1 MCIYIYCIYSHV
13 HGIYC
18 ILSPPGISWASY
30 VCSSCRY
37 YTLVSARI
45 AIEIGALREALNTP
59 LIDIF
64 MRAAAVLALL
74 LTPPGLL

>member
-1 MCIYIYCIYSHV
+1 MHFEPAWYFVSVPRAQLVSVLYS
-13 HGIYC
+13 
-18 ILSPPGISWASY
+18 
-30 VCSSCRY
+30 
-37 YTLVSARI
+37 TLVSARI
-45 AIEIGALREALNTP
+45 AIEIGVLREALNTP